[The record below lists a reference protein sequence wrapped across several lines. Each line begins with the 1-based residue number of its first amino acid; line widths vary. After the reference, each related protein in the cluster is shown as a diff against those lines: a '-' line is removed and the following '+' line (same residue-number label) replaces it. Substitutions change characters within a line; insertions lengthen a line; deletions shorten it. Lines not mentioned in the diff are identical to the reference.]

1 MTIKVYNI
9 LNKNF
14 KKAKELSLFLDC
26 DLVSKKPSVDSYIE
40 VSEEGL
46 IFVSNTN
53 KTKKYLHIDFTKGS
67 MAWRLSRSEHET
79 LLKKALGRN
88 KDQIKI
94 FDATAGLLQD
104 SLVFLSLG
112 TFLLFAII
120 YLLFSWLWYVQKKM
134 MSLFLWH

>member
-53 KTKKYLHIDFTKGS
+53 KTKKY
-67 MAWRLSRSEHET
+67 
-79 LLKKALGRN
+79 
-88 KDQIKI
+88 
-94 FDATAGLLQD
+94 
-104 SLVFLSLG
+104 
-112 TFLLFAII
+112 
-120 YLLFSWLWYVQKKM
+120 
-134 MSLFLWH
+134 